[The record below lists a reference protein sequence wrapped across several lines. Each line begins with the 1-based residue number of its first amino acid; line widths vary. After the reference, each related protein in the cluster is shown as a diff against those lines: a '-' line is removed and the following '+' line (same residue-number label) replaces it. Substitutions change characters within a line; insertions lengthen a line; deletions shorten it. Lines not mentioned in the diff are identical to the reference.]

1 VARNILSKNG
11 GPRARLFD
19 SAPAAASPHQNV
31 VSSII
36 SCAIIPAFQGRVLA
50 WEKNMPDNVTT
61 TPLQDFLTPEAM
73 LTPGVAGSMTMMITN
88 ALATNFDMPRAW
100 LGLALSFVFGLLVL
114 VSSKGR
120 LVKGLFYV
128 LNSLVIFCVAVGA
141 NGLGAAGPPVQA
153 SLLGIGPAYAQTAP
167 AASAQDLQHCANIA
181 ATVEA
186 AQKSGAS
193 SDKVLALIKPCQNL
207 SQNILQGK
215 TSSNSPTAAR
225 PAEQETSGKFFKP
238 WKF

>member
-1 VARNILSKNG
+1 
-11 GPRARLFD
+11 
-19 SAPAAASPHQNV
+19 
-31 VSSII
+31 
-36 SCAIIPAFQGRVLA
+36 
-50 WEKNMPDNVTT
+50 MPDNVTT
-61 TPLQDFLTPEAM
+61 APLQDFLTPEAM

-100 LGLALSFVFGLLVL
+100 MGLALSFVFGLLVL
-114 VSSKGR
+114 VSSKGL

-141 NGLGAAGPPVQA
+141 NGLGAAGPAVQA
-153 SLLGIGPAYAQTAP
+153 SLLGIGPAYAQTTAAAP
-167 AASAQDLQHCANIA
+167 SAQDLQHCANIA

-215 TSSNSPTAAR
+215 AGSNSPTAAR

>member
-1 VARNILSKNG
+1 
-11 GPRARLFD
+11 
-19 SAPAAASPHQNV
+19 
-31 VSSII
+31 
-36 SCAIIPAFQGRVLA
+36 
-50 WEKNMPDNVTT
+50 MPDNGIANSN
-61 TPLQDFLTPEAM
+61 PLQDFLTPEAM

-100 LGLALSFVFGLLVL
+100 MGLVLSFVFGLLVL
-114 VSSKGR
+114 VSAKGL

-141 NGLGAAGPPVQA
+141 NGLGAAGAPVHA
-153 SLLGIGPAYAQTAP
+153 ALLGIGPAYAQTAP
-167 AASAQDLQHCANIA
+167 ATSTQSLQPAKPAPATSTQSLQPATSAPAASVQDVQHCANIA

-193 SDKVLALIKPCQNL
+193 SDKILALIRPCQNL
-207 SQNILQGK
+207 SQDILQGK
-215 TSSNSPTAAR
+215 ISANSSGLVRAAE
-225 PAEQETSGKFFKP
+225 PEVSGKFFKP

>member
-1 VARNILSKNG
+1 
-11 GPRARLFD
+11 
-19 SAPAAASPHQNV
+19 
-31 VSSII
+31 
-36 SCAIIPAFQGRVLA
+36 
-50 WEKNMPDNVTT
+50 MPDNTNGNSNSI
-61 TPLQDFLTPEAM
+61 QDFLTPEAM

-100 LGLALSFVFGLLVL
+100 MGLVLSFVFGLLVL
-114 VSSKGR
+114 VSTKGL

-141 NGLGAAGPPVQA
+141 NGLGAAGAPVQA
-153 SLLGIGPAYAQTAP
+153 SLLGIGPAYAQTTAAAP
-167 AASAQDLQHCANIA
+167 STQDLHHCANIA

-186 AQKSGAS
+186 AQKTGAS

-207 SQNILQGK
+207 SQDILQGK
-215 TSSNSPTAAR
+215 TSANSPAR
-225 PAEQETSGKFFKP
+225 PAEPDASAKFFKP